1 MGGELS
7 GVGWRRRWDGE
18 RTERCCG
25 DGAPTPGPAHTFP
38 CWAAEA
44 GGWGGNP
51 SAETP
56 PSARGPRRCRV
67 GPSGT
72 LRGKRANK
80 GALRPV
86 AAGFGAPGA
95 APLSP
100 VGGNV
105 RGSRRMS
112 TGRRPVG
119 GGGGLCLLCPSAPSD
134 GQKEAQEKV
143 FLVKFCLLGYRPGSP
158 NPQPDPSGVWGAQ
171 GGPQGVS
178 EPFVPTILRPSPQG
192 VPHTQPRAVGQTMGR
207 AMG

>member
-1 MGGELS
+1 MMGGELS

-95 APLSP
+95 ASLSP

-105 RGSRRMS
+105 CGSRRMS

-119 GGGGLCLLCPSAPSD
+119 GGGAVPAVPLCAVRRTKRGTRKGISGEVLFIGLPSRQPKPTARPERCL
-134 GQKEAQEKV
+134 
-143 FLVKFCLLGYRPGSP
+143 
-158 NPQPDPSGVWGAQ
+158 
-171 GGPQGVS
+171 GGPGG
-178 EPFVPTILRPSPQG
+178 PPGCF
-192 VPHTQPRAVGQTMGR
+192 
-207 AMG
+207 